1 MTSKKN
7 SSTNGSRSMSR
18 SGTNP
23 VAKNL
28 RKFNK
33 AIVMIDRK
41 KEAKKR
47 GKYTDIR
54 QNDEKRCIWNL
65 ENEA

>member
-1 MTSKKN
+1 MSSKKK
-7 SSTNGSRSMSR
+7 SSTNGSRSTPPSK
-18 SGTNP
+18 TNP

-28 RKFNK
+28 HKFNK
-33 AIVMIDRK
+33 SVTMIDRK

-47 GKYTDIR
+47 GFE
-54 QNDEKRCIWNL
+54 EKRCIWNL

>member
-1 MTSKKN
+1 MNSKKK
-7 SSTNGSRSMSR
+7 SSTNGSHSISL
-18 SGTNP
+18 SKTNP

-33 AIVMIDRK
+33 GVTMVDRK
-41 KEAKKR
+41 KEAKKT

-65 ENEA
+65 ESEA